1 MVKKMYHLNDRTMK
15 YKTSAQTKRQ
25 HQYFG
30 LPGTFKK
37 RLPQEISFP
46 NLDVGRADEFYY
58 TEEGLIIDFEEES
71 DVITPKTMEKF
82 SKYAIFASYRYKGRI
97 YLVVLC
103 HKDPKK
109 EFEYFEYAPSLYIK
123 VHYIHISQAEL
134 WARYENIINNVIHKI
149 KLTEMEALDM
159 AFVSKFISKEH
170 APMIVESLSNIFS
183 DAIID
188 DELLKIDVGAI
199 LGGMIQKNFKSI
211 EKQNRLM
218 EKIDMRQINNYLEEL
233 VYDEFGDVLDKR
245 DEKIEAQAQEIE
257 SNKKEIKV
265 KDAELESKN
274 EELEFK
280 DAEIDKLNQQ
290 KDEVQSKLK
299 SLSEFKDLN
308 SPEARAILNSLI
320 LVR

>member
-1 MVKKMYHLNDRTMK
+1 MYHLNDRTRK

-46 NLDVGRADEFYY
+46 NLDVGRADEFYC
-58 TEEGLIIDFEEES
+58 TDEGLIIDFEEES
-71 DVITPKTMEKF
+71 DVITSKTMEKF

-123 VHYIHISQAEL
+123 VHYIYISQAEL
-134 WARYENIINNVIHKI
+134 WARYENIINKVSHKI

-159 AFVSKFISKEH
+159 AFVSKFIFKEH
-170 APMIVESLSNIFS
+170 APMIVESLANIFN

-218 EKIDMRQINNYLEEL
+218 EKINMRQINNFIEEL
-233 VYDEFGDVLDKR
+233 VYDEFGEVLDKR

-257 SNKKEIKV
+257 FNKKEIK
-265 KDAELESKN
+265 SN
-274 EELEFK
+274 REEIKVK